1 MGKNNFNNVKEYK
14 RRTIVTRDQ
23 LFLLIES
30 YLVNSYLDHAT
41 MHTSSEV
48 YVAAIPNQTKKKK
61 NVATSITTVQHYSR
75 EY

>member
-1 MGKNNFNNVKEYK
+1 MGKNNFNNLKEYK
-14 RRTIVTRDQ
+14 RGTIVRCGQ

-48 YVAAIPNQTKKKK
+48 YVAAIPNLTKKKK
-61 NVATSITTVQHYSR
+61 IIATSLATPQHYSR
-75 EY
+75 GH